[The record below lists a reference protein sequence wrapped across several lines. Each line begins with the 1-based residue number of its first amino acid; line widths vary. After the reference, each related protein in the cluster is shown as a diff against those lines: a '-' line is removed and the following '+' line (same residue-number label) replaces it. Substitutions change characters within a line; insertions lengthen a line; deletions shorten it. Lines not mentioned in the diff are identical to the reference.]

1 MARRKDRT
9 PRQREV
15 AAFISETLR
24 ARMTELGI
32 SQYRMVRE
40 NDDFNLV
47 TMQRLLHGVGP
58 PSVDTLV
65 PYLDTL
71 GLELSITKK

>member
-47 TMQRLLHGVGP
+47 TMQRLLHGVGS